1 MRYSLR
7 ILFVVQ
13 LLLVVGL
20 GCATPNALAL
30 SEPQAPST
38 KSAFVIVTDVDD
50 TIKVSHIL
58 DPIGKVIRFFQD
70 PVAFAGMST
79 LYHSLLDQA
88 NQQGRDHGF
97 AVVSGTP
104 FILGFSVWNFLSEF
118 RFPDPGFLA
127 TRPIGKETYDFK
139 SDEIAKLLD
148 QQSLDEADILMIGDD
163 TEHDHAAYMFAKK
176 NVADLRKMNTQVFIR
191 RVSGQAVNAGETFAF
206 DSAADIAV
214 VQFANGRLSESAL
227 AKVFA
232 EIETEQR
239 LERLFVPGE
248 YCPDAA
254 SPRLS
259 RDPRVAGV
267 SAPVLKRLE
276 NVENHLRRVCE
287 GLSVWFLN
295 N

>member
-1 MRYSLR
+1 MKYSLR
-7 ILFVVQ
+7 IILLFQ
-13 LLLVVGL
+13 LLLVVGI

-30 SEPQAPST
+30 SEPQNPAE

-70 PVAFAGMST
+70 PIAFAGMST
-79 LYHSLLDQA
+79 LYHALLDQA

-104 FILGFSVWNFLSEF
+104 FILGFSVWNFLSEY
-118 RFPDPGFLA
+118 RFPEPNFLA

-139 SDEIAKLLD
+139 SDEIARLLD
-148 QQSLDEADILMIGDD
+148 QQSLEAADLLMIGDD
-163 TEHDHAAYMFAKK
+163 TEHDHAAYVFAKR
-176 NVADLRKMNTQVFIR
+176 NVADLRKMNTQIFIR
-191 RVSGQAVNAGETFAF
+191 RVSGKAANVGETFAF
-206 DSAADIAV
+206 DSAVDIAV
-214 VQFANGRLSESAL
+214 VQFAQGRLSEQAL

-232 EIETEQR
+232 EVETEQR

-248 YCPDAA
+248 YCPNAS

-267 SAPVLKRLE
+267 AAPAL
-276 NVENHLRRVCE
+276 
-287 GLSVWFLN
+287 
-295 N
+295 